1 MEEKTWKITLADG
14 TQLADL
20 SLNGNNYITGEEVTE
35 KMLSNDNLA
44 VVRIEDPDGNIQEQ
58 NNLSLVQI
66 KKHSSKF
73 WFVLRQLSEQEIR
86 DSKLQAN
93 IEYIAMMADIDLEE
107 V

>member
-1 MEEKTWKITLADG
+1 MENGTFKITLADG
-14 TQLADL
+14 TVLDGL
-20 SLNGNNYITGEEVTE
+20 GLNGNNYISSKKLTE
-35 KMLSNDNLA
+35 DDFDGNLDHIT
-44 VVRIEDPDGNIQEQ
+44 IEDAEGNIEELE
-58 NNLSLVQI
+58 NMELVQV
-66 KKHSSKF
+66 KKYGKEY